1 MGHDRVLRT
10 CWWHIAAV
18 MVVVGIVVS
27 AAHTVSIA
35 AAQEPRPEKL
45 WDAYPLDPGQE
56 GTEPPDPAP
65 TPTAAPARRSASPAR
80 SAASEG
86 DGGTGVILALIGGA
100 AFVVGLGA
108 GEVVRRRRRRATT
121 TRAAEREVAAAATS
135 APAAPATA
143 HLLPPAPQP
152 PGAPADGAATAETER
167 PEADGEPLPMPRPQ
181 GRDPAPAGW
190 IAPAPPRA
198 DPPPSA
204 LRFARARAWPE
215 EARRAWTC
223 EIDWKPGYIK
233 SGFRALAAP
242 PGEPRRRTFGQSRP
256 VRWTLMAD
264 AEPATEDMV
273 EVLQELVTALTEDGW
288 VRIGPGRHWY
298 SQRFLWAGNGQ
309 PRPLAPLTG
318 KEANA

>member
-1 MGHDRVLRT
+1 MGHDRVLRP

-45 WDAYPLDPGQE
+45 WDAYPLDPGE
-56 GTEPPDPAP
+56 GGAEPADPAP
-65 TPTAAPARRSASPAR
+65 TPTAAPARRAGSPGR

-86 DGGTGVILALIGGA
+86 DGGAVVLALIGGA

-108 GEVVRRRRRRATT
+108 GEVVRRRRRRATAA
-121 TRAAEREVAAAATS
+121 RVAERKPAPAVTS

-143 HLLPPAPQP
+143 DSLPQASQP
-152 PGAPADGAATAETER
+152 PGAPSDGAPATAERER
-167 PEADGEPLPMPRPQ
+167 PEADGGPLPVPRPQ
-181 GRDPAPAGW
+181 GRDPAPEGW
-190 IAPAPPRA
+190 IAPAPPRVA
-198 DPPPSA
+198 PPSSA
-204 LRFARARAWPE
+204 SRFARARRWPE

-233 SGFRALAAP
+233 SGFRAMVAP
-242 PGEPRRRTFGQSRP
+242 PGEARRTAFGQSRP
-256 VRWTLMAD
+256 VRWTLMGD
-264 AEPATEDMV
+264 AEPPTQDMV
-273 EVLQELVTALTEDGW
+273 DVLRELVTALTEDGW
-288 VRIGPGRHWY
+288 VRVGPGRHWY